1 MSRHLRSFA
10 AAISLATSLLVL
22 AGALPR
28 AADTA
33 VFPGASWEKV
43 VDVARAGWSRARLDA
58 AEEYSRTVQTS
69 AVMVVA
75 NGRVVAEW
83 GEPTRRFNV
92 HSIRK
97 SFLSALYGI
106 HVREGRV
113 DLAATLESLGI
124 DDNEPSLT
132 PVEKKAT
139 LHDLIE
145 ARSGIYHAAL
155 YETAGMK
162 AARPARG
169 S

>member
-1 MSRHLRSFA
+1 M
-10 AAISLATSLLVL
+10 
-22 AGALPR
+22 
-28 AADTA
+28 
-33 VFPGASWEKV
+33 
-43 VDVARAGWSRARLDA
+43 
-58 AEEYSRTVQTS
+58 
-69 AVMVVA
+69 
-75 NGRVVAEW
+75 
-83 GEPTRRFNV
+83 TRYNV

-155 YETAGMK
+155 YETAGIDRK
-162 AARPARG
+162 
-169 S
+169 SVV

>member
-1 MSRHLRSFA
+1 MCRRARRHS
-10 AAISLATSLLVL
+10 
-22 AGALPR
+22 
-28 AADTA
+28 
-33 VFPGASWEKV
+33 
-43 VDVARAGWSRARLDA
+43 ARASSTRTGWAASCSRSLRARWSRARLDA

-132 PVEKKAT
+132 P
-139 LHDLIE
+139 
-145 ARSGIYHAAL
+145 
-155 YETAGMK
+155 
-162 AARPARG
+162 
-169 S
+169 